1 MLKGLYLN
9 SVTKRR
15 ANRYIFSCALLLV
28 LTSGQGYAQV
38 VQVYVDSSKQQPVQ
52 DATLYLG
59 KEAVG
64 STDKNGQIA
73 VTVTGNTVQ
82 RIGVRGIGFKPFE
95 KKVNLDT
102 VRSPLQIVLEQGDQQ
117 LEEVVVTAGRRP
129 EFISQVPSSV
139 SILNRQDIES
149 QMNINTNLSSILG
162 NTIPGLGTATNKA
175 TNAGQ
180 TLRGRAILVLID
192 GIPQSTPLMNGV
204 RDLRTIDPNV
214 VERIEVI
221 KGATSIYGNGSGGGI
236 INYITKNA
244 SVNQKIAGQTN
255 IGTTLNPIHSDG
267 TMGYRVS
274 QYFSG
279 NASRKLSFNVGGT
292 IDYTGLQRDG
302 EGLPLGQT
310 DGLSNSYQY
319 NAFTKVGYQL
329 DSHSSLSGFYNY
341 FNSTQH
347 AKYVSETGVYGE
359 SPTIGVRGEEPGE
372 PAGTPFNHNA
382 MLSYSKDNVF
392 GNSQLD
398 VTAYINSFQSMNRYV
413 AKSSSW
419 YGPGQTMINS
429 RKKGLRLNMN
439 TPVQLGGISTAI
451 TYGIDL
457 LNDVTYQDLTDGRVY
472 IPKMNMSNIA
482 PYVQVKADL
491 LENLIFKGGLRYEN
505 ATVRVKDFNTIATGA
520 DGSGSIFV
528 AGGKIP
534 YNATMFNAGLRYNK
548 YNFFNPFV
556 SFSQGF
562 AINELGRIL
571 RRATENTIDNLETD
585 PIITNNYEAGFSSSI
600 GIFNLSAA
608 YYISTSKLG
617 VNLVDVG
624 GYLTPQ
630 REPEDVRGYEVAL
643 DARLSP
649 QWTVGG
655 SYAYVEGEAKFDDGS
670 KVYLNGS
677 RIAPPKA
684 TGYLYYR
691 PNSKLNVQL
700 FWVHTGSR
708 DRFEVNPKTSKYNNS
723 EGPVKSVDLFNL
735 SSSYRVNKQWN
746 IGFGVENLLNKTYHP
761 TVSQY
766 RGLNE
771 DYVRGPG
778 MQTSLNLSYK
788 F

>member
-1 MLKGLYLN
+1 MNLFLN
-9 SVTKRR
+9 STISRKSYR
-15 ANRYIFSCALLLV
+15 ITLSGALLFV
-28 LTSGQGYAQV
+28 LSSGLGYAQT
-38 VQVYVDSSKQQPVQ
+38 VQVRVLNEKQEPVNN
-52 DATLYLG
+52 ATVYFG
-59 KEAVG
+59 NKPIG
-64 STDKNGQIA
+64 STSA
-73 VTVTGNTVQ
+73 TGRLALPVNTDAVQ
-82 RIGVRGIGFKPFE
+82 RISVRGIGFKPFE

-102 VRSPLQIVLEQGDQQ
+102 VKTDFQVILQSADEQ

-139 SILNRQDIES
+139 SILNQKDIES

-244 SVNQKIAGQTN
+244 NGNQKIGGQTS

-279 NASRKLSFNVGGT
+279 SASPKLNFNVGGT

-319 NAFTKVGYQL
+319 NAFVKAGYQL
-329 DSHSSLSGFYNY
+329 DAHSSLRLFYNY

-347 AKYVSETGVYGE
+347 AKYVSQAGIYDE
-359 SPTIGVRGEEPGE
+359 SPTIGVRGEEPGKS
-372 PAGTPFNHNA
+372 AGTPFNHNA

-392 GNSQLD
+392 GSSQLD

-439 TPVQLGGISTAI
+439 TPLQLGRIPTAI

-472 IPKMNMSNIA
+472 IPNMDMTNIA

-585 PIITNNYEAGFSSSI
+585 PIITNNYEAGFSSSL

-630 REPEDVRGYEVAL
+630 REPEDVRGYEIAL

-655 SYAYVEGEAKFDDGS
+655 SYAYVEGKAKFDDGS

-684 TGYLYYR
+684 TGYLYYK
-691 PNSKLNVQL
+691 PNDKLNVQL
-700 FWVHTGSR
+700 FWVHTGAR
-708 DRFEVNPKTSKYNNS
+708 DRFDINPKTGQYNNS
-723 EGPVKSVDLFNL
+723 EGPVKPVDLFNL
-735 SSSYRVNKQWN
+735 SSSYSINKQWN
-746 IGFGVENLLNKTYHP
+746 IGFGIENLLNKTYYP

-771 DYVRGPG
+771 DFVRGPG
-778 MQTSLNLSYK
+778 MQTSLNLAYK

>member
-1 MLKGLYLN
+1 MFKGLYFN
-9 SVTKRR
+9 R
-15 ANRYIFSCALLLV
+15 AARQKTYSYIFSIALVFMLL
-28 LTSGQGYAQV
+28 SGHGYAQV
-38 VQVYVDSSKQQPVQ
+38 KVFVHSVIQKPIQG
-52 DATLYLG
+52 ATVYLG
-59 KEAVG
+59 EDIVG
-64 STDKNGQIA
+64 RTDRNGQIDLA
-73 VTVTGNTVQ
+73 VTDNLVQ
-82 RIGVRGIGFKPFE
+82 RIGVRGMGFKPFE
-95 KKVNLDT
+95 KIINLDT
-102 VRSPLQIVLEQGDQQ
+102 VRSPLQIVIEETDQQ

-129 EFISQVPSSV
+129 EFVSQVPSSV

-162 NTIPGLGTATNKA
+162 NTIPGLGTSTNKA

-180 TLRGRAILVLID
+180 TLRGRPILVLID

-244 SVNQKIAGQTN
+244 SGNQKIAGQTS
-255 IGTTLNPIHSDG
+255 IGTTFNPIHSDG

-279 NASRKLSFNVGGT
+279 SANRKLSFNIGGT
-292 IDYTGLQRDG
+292 MDYTGLQRDG

-319 NAFTKVGYQL
+319 NAFVKLGYQL
-329 DSHSSLSGFYNY
+329 DAHSSLSGFYNY

-347 AKYVSETGVYGE
+347 AKYVSQAGVYGE

-413 AKSSSW
+413 KESTSW

-439 TPVQLGGISTAI
+439 TPLQLGSIPTAI

-457 LNDVTYQDLTDGRVY
+457 LNDITYQDLTDGRVY
-472 IPKMNMSNIA
+472 IPNMDMSNIA
-482 PYVQVKADL
+482 PYVQLKVDL

-505 ATVRVKDFNTIATGA
+505 ATVRVKDYNTIATKA
-520 DGSGSIFV
+520 DGSGGIFV
-528 AGGKIP
+528 TGGKIP
-534 YNATMFNAGLRYNK
+534 YKATMFNAGLRYNK
-548 YNFFNPFV
+548 YNFFNPFL

-585 PIITNNYEAGFSSSI
+585 PIITNNYEVGFSSTQ

-630 REPEDVRGYEVAL
+630 REPEDVHGYEIAL

-649 QWTVGG
+649 QWSVGG

-670 KVYLNGS
+670 QVYLNGS
-677 RIAPPKA
+677 RIAPAKA
-684 TGYLYYR
+684 TGYVYYR
-691 PNSKLNVQL
+691 PNNKLNVQL
-700 FWVHTGSR
+700 FWVHTGAR
-708 DRFEVNPKTSKYNNS
+708 DRFDINPKKGQYNNS

-735 SSSYRVNKQWN
+735 SSSYSVNALWN
-746 IGFGVENLLNKTYHP
+746 IGMGIENLLNKTYYP

-766 RGLNE
+766 RGLDV

-778 MQTSLNLSYK
+778 MQVSLNFSYK